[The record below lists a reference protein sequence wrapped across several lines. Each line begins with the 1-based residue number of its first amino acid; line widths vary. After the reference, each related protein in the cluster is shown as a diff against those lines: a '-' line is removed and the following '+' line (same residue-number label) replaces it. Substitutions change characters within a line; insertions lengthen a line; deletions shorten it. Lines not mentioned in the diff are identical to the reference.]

1 MSLVYT
7 HRLSANKP
15 CFLPYK
21 EIGRQVKC
29 HGIKN
34 IFAAKE
40 KFCPKNGKKKYSAK
54 IIFKLRALKV
64 VITLYPTSANGHFN
78 RSNCTFVD
86 SISYGF

>member
-7 HRLSANKP
+7 NKP

-29 HGIKN
+29 QGIKN
-34 IFAAKE
+34 IFAAKQ
-40 KFCPKNGKKKYSAK
+40 KFCPKNGKKKKNSAK

-64 VITLYPTSANGHFN
+64 VITLYPTSANGNFN
-78 RSNCTFVD
+78 GSNCNFVD